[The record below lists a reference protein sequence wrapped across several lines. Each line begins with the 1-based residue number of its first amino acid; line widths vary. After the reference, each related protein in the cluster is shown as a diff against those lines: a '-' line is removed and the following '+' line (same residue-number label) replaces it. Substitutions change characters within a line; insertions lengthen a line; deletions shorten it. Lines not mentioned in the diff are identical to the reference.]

1 MRGIFKGITAAILLC
16 LAIGGCESE
25 DCMLTSSSYCGMSFV
40 NGEGKGVQLADTISV
55 NIHLEGYDSF
65 FAYVCDTD
73 TVVSTIPI
81 DSLPAKGYRQET
93 YTYRKTG
100 TLVNRKTGAKS
111 LELPLSYTADE
122 DTFYIIYSQRLSD
135 TLYVK
140 HTNLPYFTSMD
151 CGTVMHY
158 KLTGVSATN
167 HLIDSVQIVASEVTN
182 SLKENVKI
190 YFTVSD

>member
-1 MRGIFKGITAAILLC
+1 MKGLLKGIVAAIGLC
-16 LAIGGCESE
+16 LTFGGCESE
-25 DCMLTSSSYCGMSFV
+25 DCMLTSSSYCSMSFV
-40 NGEGKGVQLADTISV
+40 NGEGISVQLADTISV
-55 NIHLEGYDSF
+55 NIHLEGYDSL
-65 FAYVCDTD
+65 FAYLCDID
-73 TVVSTIPI
+73 TVVSSIPI

-100 TLVNRKTGAKS
+100 TLINRKTGARNM
-111 LELPLSYTADE
+111 ELPLSYTAEE

-158 KLTGVSATN
+158 KLTEVNATN
-167 HLIDSVQIVASEVTN
+167 HLIDSVQIVAPEVTN